1 MFSATFPRSMGALAR
16 RILNK
21 PLEVIVG
28 GKSVVCDDVTQNVIA
43 MSEEDKFLKLLELLG
58 QFQEKGTEFSTFV
71 ITFRLLRI
79 QTEYTDSICSL
90 YSELYFDSIF
100 LVGIP
105 DIFEVMNENFIILNP
120 EKEAFY
126 ARFSLSL
133 LSFDR
138 LLVRCS
144 SKL

>member
-1 MFSATFPRSMGALAR
+1 M
-16 RILNK
+16 
-21 PLEVIVG
+21 
-28 GKSVVCDDVTQNVIA
+28 VCEDVTQNVIA

-100 LVGIP
+100 YVEIL
-105 DIFEVMNENFIILNP
+105 DIFEVMNKILNT

-138 LLVRCS
+138 ILL
-144 SKL
+144 L